1 MIYPM
6 VRRVSGA
13 LPEFRQLIKLLVYL
27 LLLIN
32 FSLYIRND
40 WLISEHTLHAGAS
53 LLDWSRAFAVTIDE
67 SAWIML
73 LILFEME
80 TSLLSDDTLS
90 REQSIFMQLI
100 RVVCYVS
107 LGHTLYAYTVQV
119 QALNSAV
126 LIDGISNLC
135 QLAEEGIAYAYNLA
149 YTALTADNCA
159 SLSSGN
165 HFYHID
171 PPTFMIVQDR
181 LGLDIEM
188 QLAWVDLI
196 EALVWLMILFTIEI
210 AVWLQDRSIA
220 EGSVFKVLASTKL
233 LLYFLLWLAI
243 LYWLYRGHY
252 MFAWDEFVWIAGF
265 VSIEMNASVWRKKIN
280 EAKPGQ

>member
-13 LPEFRQLIKLLVYL
+13 LHEFRQLIKSLVYL

-40 WLISEHTLHAGAS
+40 WLISEHTLHVGAS

-90 REQSIFMQLI
+90 RVQSIFMQLI

-119 QALNSAV
+119 QTLNSAV

-135 QLAEEGIAYAYNLA
+135 QLVEEDIAYAYNLA
-149 YTALTADNCA
+149 YTALTEDNCA

-165 HFYHID
+165 HFYNID

-181 LGLDIEM
+181 PGLDIEM
-188 QLAWVDLI
+188 QLAWVDLL

-210 AVWLQDRSIA
+210 TIWLQDRSIA
-220 EGSVFKVLASTKL
+220 EGFLFKVLASTKF

-252 MFAWDEFVWIAGF
+252 IFAWDEFVWISGF
-265 VSIEMNASVWRKKIN
+265 VSIEMNASVWRKEIN
-280 EAKPGQ
+280 EAKPG